1 MTDISITN
9 YREQLS
15 MLPTLPGVYRYF
27 DAEGTCLYVGK
38 AKDLKRRVS
47 SYFQKNDLS
56 PRIAIMVSKIARM
69 ETTVVR
75 TEAEALLLENNLIKT
90 LAPKY
95 NILFRDDKSY
105 PYLKLS
111 ASPFPRVSYYR
122 GGVDKKS
129 RFFGPYP
136 NAGAVKEAIGILQKV
151 FRLRT
156 CEDAVFANRSRP
168 CLMGQMD
175 RCSCPCVGK
184 ITEEEYAAD
193 VENACRFLR
202 GETDDVMQGLRDK
215 MTAASDAWRFEEA
228 AVFRD
233 RIASLND
240 VMQQQ
245 AVETTGGDTD
255 ADIIAVAI
263 TAGVACVNIAMVR
276 GGRHLGDHAVFP
288 DIVRGTG
295 EALAASD
302 VFDAFISQHYL
313 TSKVPDV
320 VVSQAASDREATAET
335 LSDLAGRRIAF
346 VAEPQSLRRKWLE
359 MAEQGAK
366 IALERHLSET
376 AGEKRRVEDLIRVL
390 DLKLTDEQRTTLTM
404 ECFDISHTAGEATQ
418 ASCVVF
424 RGLGMDSSRYRRFN
438 INDVTAGDD
447 YAAMKEV
454 LTRRYSPVARGE
466 AELPD
471 IVFVD
476 GGRGQV
482 HMARDVF
489 TELGLP
495 LSVIVGVAKG
505 EGRKTGLETLVF
517 ADGREPLVLGSESP
531 ALMLVAMIRDEA
543 HRFAITGMRAKRSKT
558 RQTSRL
564 EDIDG
569 IGAKRRQKLLTHFG
583 GLKGVK
589 NAGVE
594 DIAKIDG
601 FSRSL
606 AQKIYDHL
614 HGVDSGST
622 D

>member
-184 ITEEEYAAD
+184 VTEEEYAAD
-193 VENACRFLR
+193 VESACRFLR

-288 DIVRGTG
+288 DVVRGTG

-366 IALERHLSET
+366 IALERHLTET

>member
-184 ITEEEYAAD
+184 ITEKEYAAD

-288 DIVRGTG
+288 DVVRGTG

-302 VFDAFISQHYL
+302 VFDALISQHYL

-346 VAEPQSLRRKWLE
+346 VSEPQSLRRKWLE

-366 IALERHLSET
+366 IALERHLTET

>member
-184 ITEEEYAAD
+184 VTEEEYAAD

-288 DIVRGTG
+288 DVVRGTG

-313 TSKVPDV
+313 ASKVPDV

-366 IALERHLSET
+366 IALERHLTET

-594 DIAKIDG
+594 DIAKIDS

>member
-136 NAGAVKEAIGILQKV
+136 NAGAVREAIGILQKV

-184 ITEEEYAAD
+184 ITEEDYAAD

-215 MTAASDAWRFEEA
+215 MTAASEAWRFEEA

-288 DIVRGTG
+288 DVVRGTG

-346 VAEPQSLRRKWLE
+346 VSEPQSLRRKWLE

-366 IALERHLSET
+366 IALERHLTET

-594 DIAKIDG
+594 DIAKING

>member
-136 NAGAVKEAIGILQKV
+136 NAGAVREAIGILQKV

-184 ITEEEYAAD
+184 ITEEDYAAD

-215 MTAASDAWRFEEA
+215 MTAASEAWRFEEA

-288 DIVRGTG
+288 DVVRGTG

-335 LSDLAGRRIAF
+335 LLDLAGRRIAF
-346 VAEPQSLRRKWLE
+346 VSEPQSLRRKWLE
-359 MAEQGAK
+359 MAEQGAR
-366 IALERHLSET
+366 IALERHLTET

-390 DLKLTDEQRTTLTM
+390 GLKLTDEQRTTLTM

-594 DIAKIDG
+594 DIAKING

>member
-136 NAGAVKEAIGILQKV
+136 NAGAVREAIGILQKV

-184 ITEEEYAAD
+184 ITEEDYAAD

-215 MTAASDAWRFEEA
+215 MTAASEAWRFEEA

-288 DIVRGTG
+288 DVVRGTG

-320 VVSQAASDREATAET
+320 VVSRAASDREATAET

-346 VAEPQSLRRKWLE
+346 VSEPQSLRRKWLE
-359 MAEQGAK
+359 MAEQGAR
-366 IALERHLSET
+366 IALERHLTET

-594 DIAKIDG
+594 DIAKING

-622 D
+622 N

>member
-136 NAGAVKEAIGILQKV
+136 NAGAVREAIGILQKV

-184 ITEEEYAAD
+184 ITEKEYAAD

-288 DIVRGTG
+288 DVVRGTG

-346 VAEPQSLRRKWLE
+346 VSEPQSLRRKWLE
-359 MAEQGAK
+359 MAEQGAR
-366 IALERHLSET
+366 IALERHLTET

>member
-184 ITEEEYAAD
+184 VTEEEYAAD

-288 DIVRGTG
+288 DVVRGTG

-366 IALERHLSET
+366 IALERHLTET

-424 RGLGMDSSRYRRFN
+424 RGFGMDSSRYRRFN

>member
-136 NAGAVKEAIGILQKV
+136 NAGAVREAIGILQKV

-184 ITEEEYAAD
+184 ITEEDYAAD

-215 MTAASDAWRFEEA
+215 MTAASEAWRFEEA

-288 DIVRGTG
+288 DVVRGTG

-346 VAEPQSLRRKWLE
+346 VSEPQSLRRKWLE
-359 MAEQGAK
+359 MAEQGAR
-366 IALERHLSET
+366 IALERHLTET

-390 DLKLTDEQRTTLTM
+390 DLKLTDEQRTTLMM

-594 DIAKIDG
+594 DIAKING

-622 D
+622 N

>member
-136 NAGAVKEAIGILQKV
+136 NAGAVREAIGMLQKV

-215 MTAASDAWRFEEA
+215 MTAASEAWRFEEA

-288 DIVRGTG
+288 DVVRGTG

-359 MAEQGAK
+359 MAEQGAR
-366 IALERHLSET
+366 IALERHLTET

>member
-184 ITEEEYAAD
+184 ITEKEYAAD

-288 DIVRGTG
+288 DVVRGTG

-335 LSDLAGRRIAF
+335 LSDLAGRRIVF
-346 VAEPQSLRRKWLE
+346 VSEPQSLRRKWLE

-366 IALERHLSET
+366 IALERHLTET

-424 RGLGMDSSRYRRFN
+424 RGVGMDSSRYRRFN

>member
-15 MLPTLPGVYRYF
+15 MLPTLPGVFRYF

-184 ITEEEYAAD
+184 ITEKEYAAD

-288 DIVRGTG
+288 DVVRGTG

-335 LSDLAGRRIAF
+335 LSDLAGRRIVF
-346 VAEPQSLRRKWLE
+346 VSEPQSLRRKWLE

-366 IALERHLSET
+366 IALERHLTET

-438 INDVTAGDD
+438 INDATAGDD

>member
-122 GGVDKKS
+122 GSVDKKS

-175 RCSCPCVGK
+175 RCSCPCVEK
-184 ITEEEYAAD
+184 VTEEEYAAD

-288 DIVRGTG
+288 DVVRGTG

-366 IALERHLSET
+366 IALERHLTET

>member
-136 NAGAVKEAIGILQKV
+136 NAGAVREAIGILQKV

-184 ITEEEYAAD
+184 ITEKEYAAD

-215 MTAASDAWRFEEA
+215 MTAASEAWRFEEA

-288 DIVRGTG
+288 DVVRGTG

-346 VAEPQSLRRKWLE
+346 VSEPQSLRRKWLE

-366 IALERHLSET
+366 IALERHLTET

>member
-56 PRIAIMVSKIARM
+56 PRIAIMVSKIVRM

-184 ITEEEYAAD
+184 VTEEEYAAD

-288 DIVRGTG
+288 DVVRGTG

-366 IALERHLSET
+366 IALERHLTET

>member
-136 NAGAVKEAIGILQKV
+136 NAGAVREAIGILQKV

-184 ITEEEYAAD
+184 ITEEDYAAD

-215 MTAASDAWRFEEA
+215 MTAASEAWRFEEA

-288 DIVRGTG
+288 DVVRGTG

-346 VAEPQSLRRKWLE
+346 VSEPQSLRRKWLE
-359 MAEQGAK
+359 MAEQGAR
-366 IALERHLSET
+366 IALERHLTET
-376 AGEKRRVEDLIRVL
+376 AGEKRRVEDLIRVR

-594 DIAKIDG
+594 DIAKING

-622 D
+622 N

>member
-47 SYFQKNDLS
+47 SYF

-184 ITEEEYAAD
+184 VTEEEYAAD

-288 DIVRGTG
+288 DVVRGTG

-366 IALERHLSET
+366 IALERHLTET

-594 DIAKIDG
+594 DIAKING

>member
-288 DIVRGTG
+288 DVVRGTG

-346 VAEPQSLRRKWLE
+346 VSEPQSLRRKWLE
-359 MAEQGAK
+359 MAEQGAR
-366 IALERHLSET
+366 IALERHLTET

-454 LTRRYSPVARGE
+454 LTRRYSSVARGE

>member
-184 ITEEEYAAD
+184 ITEKEYAAD

-215 MTAASDAWRFEEA
+215 MTAASEAWRFEEA

-288 DIVRGTG
+288 DVVRGTG

-346 VAEPQSLRRKWLE
+346 VSEPQSLRRKWLE

-366 IALERHLSET
+366 IALERHLTET

>member
-136 NAGAVKEAIGILQKV
+136 NAGAVREAIGILQKV

-184 ITEEEYAAD
+184 ITEEDYAAD

-215 MTAASDAWRFEEA
+215 MTAASEAWRFEEA

-288 DIVRGTG
+288 DVVRGTG

-320 VVSQAASDREATAET
+320 VVSQAASDRETTAET

-366 IALERHLSET
+366 IALERHLTET

-594 DIAKIDG
+594 DIAKING

-622 D
+622 N

>member
-288 DIVRGTG
+288 DVVRGTG

-346 VAEPQSLRRKWLE
+346 VSEPQSLRRKWLE

-366 IALERHLSET
+366 IALERHLTET

-594 DIAKIDG
+594 DIAKING

>member
-184 ITEEEYAAD
+184 VTEEEYAAD

-288 DIVRGTG
+288 DVVRGTG

-346 VAEPQSLRRKWLE
+346 VSEPQSLRRKWLE
-359 MAEQGAK
+359 MAEQGAR
-366 IALERHLSET
+366 IALERHLTET

-594 DIAKIDG
+594 DIAKING

-622 D
+622 N

>member
-175 RCSCPCVGK
+175 RCSCVGK
-184 ITEEEYAAD
+184 VTEEEYAAD

-288 DIVRGTG
+288 DVVRGTG

-366 IALERHLSET
+366 IALERHLTET

-594 DIAKIDG
+594 DIAKIDS

>member
-184 ITEEEYAAD
+184 ITEKEYAAD

-215 MTAASDAWRFEEA
+215 MTAASEAWRFEEA

-288 DIVRGTG
+288 DVVRGTG

-313 TSKVPDV
+313 TSKVSDV

-346 VAEPQSLRRKWLE
+346 VSEPQSLRRKWLE

-366 IALERHLSET
+366 IALERHLTET

>member
-184 ITEEEYAAD
+184 ITEEEYVAD

-288 DIVRGTG
+288 DVVRGTG

-366 IALERHLSET
+366 IALERHLTET

>member
-184 ITEEEYAAD
+184 VTEEEYAAD

-288 DIVRGTG
+288 DVVRGTG

-366 IALERHLSET
+366 IALERHLAET

-390 DLKLTDEQRTTLTM
+390 DLKLTDEQRTTLMM

-594 DIAKIDG
+594 DIAKIDS

>member
-136 NAGAVKEAIGILQKV
+136 NAGAVREAIGILQKV

-184 ITEEEYAAD
+184 ITEEDYAAD

-202 GETDDVMQGLRDK
+202 GETDDVMRGLRDK
-215 MTAASDAWRFEEA
+215 MTAASEAWRFEEA

-288 DIVRGTG
+288 DVVRGTG

-346 VAEPQSLRRKWLE
+346 VSEPQSLRRKWLE
-359 MAEQGAK
+359 MAEQGAR
-366 IALERHLSET
+366 IALERHLTET

>member
-136 NAGAVKEAIGILQKV
+136 NAGAVREAIGILQKV

-184 ITEEEYAAD
+184 ITEEDYAAD

-215 MTAASDAWRFEEA
+215 MTAASEAWRFEEA

-263 TAGVACVNIAMVR
+263 TTGVACVNIAMVR

-288 DIVRGTG
+288 DVVRGTG

-346 VAEPQSLRRKWLE
+346 VSEPQSLRRKWLE
-359 MAEQGAK
+359 MAEQGAR
-366 IALERHLSET
+366 IALERHLTET